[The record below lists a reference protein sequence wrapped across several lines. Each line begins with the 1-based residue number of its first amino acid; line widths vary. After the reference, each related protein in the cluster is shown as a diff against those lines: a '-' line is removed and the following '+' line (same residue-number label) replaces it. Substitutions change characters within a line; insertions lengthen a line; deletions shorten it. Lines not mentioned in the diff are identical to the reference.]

1 MNVLWWLQAILT
13 AAEIAGAFFFLKSV
27 FHLRERNRCSDIIL
41 VLGCMIYVV
50 LTIYQR
56 SSSGMYSR
64 YYMILSI
71 LYAGLVGS
79 ICLKGHL
86 DEIWLPLALYF
97 ETLYYLDLSGYII
110 AYISWPEGDVFGE
123 IHQNLGVERIV
134 IYLVSR
140 TLMAA
145 FILLLIRESRKVR
158 ELFEVNRW
166 MWIAVPLLEHIS
178 LYACDVI
185 LVIGYESAGIRNW
198 RVVLLI
204 WPLLLVVMVCLVG
217 LQKYKMRNEQLEQKN
232 RMYAIE
238 YELNQKS
245 MLKKERVYHD
255 IKNHLILLQK
265 MAKEREFSQLEGYI
279 DRLLEPIKTEAIK
292 EKTGNPLLDYL
303 LQEKENA
310 AQEKGILV
318 ESVFGDVNIQV
329 EDQALGDWCALL
341 GNLWDNAIEGCE
353 RVEGEQKWINFKFRQ
368 TGIAV
373 LIRMDNSCNPA
384 QINRGLRTVKKG
396 KDSHGI
402 GMRSIRYV
410 VSKYNGRISWKCED
424 NVFHIEI
431 VLSL

>member
-13 AAEIAGAFFFLKSV
+13 AAEIAGAFFFIRLV
-27 FHLRERNRCSDIIL
+27 FHLRERNRCSKVIL
-41 VLGCMIYVV
+41 VLGCTIYVV

-56 SSSGMYSR
+56 SAVGMYSR
-64 YYMILSI
+64 YYMILGI

-86 DEIWLPLALYF
+86 DEIWLPLTLYF
-97 ETLYYLDLSGYII
+97 ETLYCLDLFGYII
-110 AYISWPEGDVFGE
+110 AYILWPERDIFGE
-123 IHQNLGVERIV
+123 IHQNLGAERIV

-158 ELFEVNRW
+158 ELFERNRW
-166 MWIAVPLLEHIS
+166 MWIALPSLEHLT
-178 LYACDVI
+178 LYSCDII
-185 LVIGYESAGIRNW
+185 LIVGEESAGIRNW
-198 RVVLLI
+198 RAALLL
-204 WPLLLVVMVCLVG
+204 WPLLLVALVCAVG
-217 LQKYKMRNEQLEQKN
+217 LQKYKMRNEQLEQQN
-232 RMYAIE
+232 RMYARE
-238 YELNQKS
+238 YELNQNS
-245 MLKKERVYHD
+245 MLKKERFYHD
-255 IKNHLILLQK
+255 MKNHLILLQK
-265 MAKEREFSQLEGYI
+265 MAKEGDFDQLEGYI

-303 LQEKENA
+303 LQEKEDA
-310 AQEKGILV
+310 AREKGILV
-318 ESVFGDVNIQV
+318 ESVFGDVHIQV

-353 RVEGEQKWINFKFRQ
+353 RVEGGQKRIDFKLRQ

-384 QINRGLRTVKKG
+384 QINRGLRTVKDG

-410 VSKYNGRISWKCED
+410 VSKYNGKMSWKCEN
-424 NVFHIEI
+424 NVFHMEI
-431 VLSL
+431 VLFF